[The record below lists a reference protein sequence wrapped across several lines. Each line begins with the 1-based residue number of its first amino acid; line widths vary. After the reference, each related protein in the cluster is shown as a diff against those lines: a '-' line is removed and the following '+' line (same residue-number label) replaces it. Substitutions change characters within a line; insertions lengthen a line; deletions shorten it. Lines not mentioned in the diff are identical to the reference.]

1 MRLSKAARM
10 DAKDVEGLWLP
21 LEADYSISIGS
32 RIVNM
37 VQDEA

>member
-1 MRLSKAARM
+1 V
-10 DAKDVEGLWLP
+10 DVEDVIVFRLP
-21 LEADYSISIGS
+21 FGHASSISIGS